1 MGRGFYP
8 GLFIRRETD
17 LILHL
22 HEDTN
27 LIPWPNFVG
36 QCFKKRKDLAA
47 MFIFAGILVTAGAVG
62 GGLMLSEAMM
72 PLIVSGVVG
81 FYCYGVGLLCDAWV
95 TRPVV
100 GYRMD
105 SSGRVCQDHQ
115 KWWVEDALLWP
126 DADKQSHN
134 KKRVLWLD
142 GFSSGRAGYLPTAFN
157 PWLAPLPVGS
167 APGLMPVTG
176 TRVAAIKA
184 KMRQVARV
192 GRYREP
198 DPKEKFAQGL
208 LVGAI
213 AACLVAVLMAANRA
227 TEMLGYAT

>member
-1 MGRGFYP
+1 MR
-8 GLFIRRETD
+8 
-17 LILHL
+17 LHL
-22 HEDTN
+22 HDDTN
-27 LIPWPNFVG
+27 LIPWPNFIG

-62 GGLMLSEAMM
+62 GGLMLSETMM

-81 FYCYGVGLLCDAWV
+81 FYCYGVGTLCDAGL
-95 TRPVV
+95 TRPGVF
-100 GYRMD
+100 YRVD
-105 SSGRVCQDHQ
+105 TRGRVCQDHQ
-115 KWWVEDALLWP
+115 KWWVEDALKWP

-134 KKRVLWLD
+134 KKLGLWLD
-142 GFSSGRAGYLPTAFN
+142 GFSDDPVAFN

-167 APGLMPVTG
+167 APGMMPVTG

-227 TEMLGYAT
+227 TEMLGFAA